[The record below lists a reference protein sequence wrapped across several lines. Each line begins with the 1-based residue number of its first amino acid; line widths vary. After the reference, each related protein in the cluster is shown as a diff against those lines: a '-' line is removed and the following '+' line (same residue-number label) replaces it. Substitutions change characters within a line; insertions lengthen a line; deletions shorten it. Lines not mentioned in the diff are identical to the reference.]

1 MVAED
6 QRALIERPAARPGA
20 PAADP
25 GFLGLV
31 DEALVRLRLEDYL
44 MLAVERVRD
53 RVSADAAYL
62 LMLRDLEDEYEVR
75 AVSGLSATLI
85 GKRLASGAAGAPDHR
100 TPHLPVMVA
109 DLSKKDVPLLSG
121 SGLCSLVLVPIAAE
135 NRVVGA
141 IGVASAHVNGFSTD
155 ESVLLQ
161 QIANG
166 LAVATDRARL
176 QALER
181 ERRGW
186 LTFLAEAGDFL
197 AGSLDQ
203 DMTMAITGQ
212 IVVPKIA
219 QWCAVHLDDDRGNPV
234 LEQVWHEDER
244 LIEPLRADLEANAA
258 EARDETEDPGRPGKW
273 GEVLTVPL
281 IARGRRIGHLA
292 LGRPVGDPL
301 RGEPLLVAESVARR
315 AAIAIE
321 NARAHGE
328 LRAIGNALQSSL
340 LPSSIPEAQG
350 LDVGVVYEA
359 AGQETT
365 AGGDFYDLFPIG
377 GGKSCF
383 VVGDVCGTGPQAA
396 AVTGLARHTIR
407 ALVLA
412 GFPISDVLE
421 RLNTAIIDEGERSRF
436 LTLVCGVLQP
446 DGDAMRVEMVSA
458 GHPLPM
464 IVRQSGQVEQVG
476 RPQSLLGVVD
486 DVRYFEE
493 QHRLSRGEM
502 FVAVTDGVLERRV
515 GQLMI
520 GEEGLEKELAQRYVA
535 LRPGGRG
542 TSTPARRGVRPGGS
556 PGRHGRAR
564 PPGRRAAEGRLT
576 PSARSS
582 GEGECEVPF
591 VVGEAPL
598 DLEAGRA
605 KLGGDALDPEL
616 RRDLDPDLLAAREV
630 DRDAGARDRH
640 VLGHLGPQPQVHPL
654 HPRVP
659 ERDVGERVEVEVGV
673 EAVVEHLQAVRD
685 EPGGDPARVVVGR
698 DQAVGAL
705 DQVRAEQ
712 QPVAGVHGV
721 GERAEEGC
729 ALLDVEVPDRST
741 QEGDH
746 APTALGKVPEVQ
758 REVTDQGLDLQARVP
773 LGELQRRGPEGL
785 LGHVDRD
792 EAGEPPGRREGSR
805 RMRVFSLVPLPSS
818 TSVVAPVVATI
829 SSACSVRMER
839 SRSVG

>member
-1 MVAED
+1 MTTLPLHAHRTFAADERSVAKARAFAREMLETWDAGDLADSVVLLVSELVTNAVVHAGTTARLELRLDTQSVRVEVEDQHPRRVLPMVVDQPTEDSEQGRGLLITFSLASAWGVDYTAGSKRVWLRFDRPVDQEATPRWSPQPGDTQGHAVVAVAELSGDGVVTAWNDDAVALLGWPPEEVRGRNFDELLDRVPGDRDTELPSIADMAHGWQGTYSLLHKSDQPVTVFASHVGRARGRGSTVLMVATD
-6 QRALIERPAARPGA
+6 QRPLIERPAARPGA
-20 PAADP
+20 PAPDP
-25 GFLGLV
+25 GFLGLM
-31 DEALVRLRLEDYL
+31 DEALVRLRLDDYL

-62 LMLRDLEDEYEVR
+62 LMLRDLEDEYEVK
-75 AVSGLSATLI
+75 AVSGLSATLV
-85 GKRLASGAAGAPDHR
+85 GRRLASGAAGAPDPR
-100 TPHLPVMVA
+100 TPHLPVVVA
-109 DLSKKDVPLLSG
+109 DLSKTSVPLLSG
-121 SGLCSLVLVPIAAE
+121 TGLCSLVLVPIAAE

-141 IGVASAHVNGFSTD
+141 IGVASVHVEGFSTD

-161 QIANG
+161 QIANA

-176 QALER
+176 QSLER

-234 LEQVWHEDER
+234 LQQVWHEDER
-244 LIEPLRADLEANAA
+244 QVQPLRADLEA
-258 EARDETEDPGRPGKW
+258 ETPAVADQPGIW

-281 IARGRRIGHLA
+281 VARGRRIGHLS

-315 AAIAIE
+315 AAMAIE

-328 LRAIGNALQSSL
+328 LRAIGNALQRSL
-340 LPSSIPEAQG
+340 LPSSTPEAPG

-359 AGQETT
+359 AGEAST

-383 VVGDVCGTGPQAA
+383 VVGDVCGTGPEAA

-464 IVRQSGQVEQVG
+464 FVRESGVVEQVG
-476 RPQSLLGVVD
+476 RPQSLLGVFD

-493 QHRLSRGEM
+493 HHRLSRGEL
-502 FVAVTDGVLERRV
+502 FVVVTDGVLERRV
-515 GQLMI
+515 GRLML
-520 GEEGLEKELAQRYVA
+520 GEDGLATELAA
-535 LRPGGRG
+535 AG
-542 TSTPARRGVRPGGS
+542 TSLPAQTVAERVRRLVVEFAPEAPRDDMAVLVL
-556 PGRHGRAR
+556 R
-564 PPGRRAAEGRLT
+564 
-576 PSARSS
+576 
-582 GEGECEVPF
+582 
-591 VVGEAPL
+591 VGE
-598 DLEAGRA
+598 
-605 KLGGDALDPEL
+605 
-616 RRDLDPDLLAAREV
+616 
-630 DRDAGARDRH
+630 
-640 VLGHLGPQPQVHPL
+640 
-654 HPRVP
+654 
-659 ERDVGERVEVEVGV
+659 
-673 EAVVEHLQAVRD
+673 
-685 EPGGDPARVVVGR
+685 
-698 DQAVGAL
+698 
-705 DQVRAEQ
+705 
-712 QPVAGVHGV
+712 
-721 GERAEEGC
+721 
-729 ALLDVEVPDRST
+729 
-741 QEGDH
+741 
-746 APTALGKVPEVQ
+746 PT
-758 REVTDQGLDLQARVP
+758 
-773 LGELQRRGPEGL
+773 
-785 LGHVDRD
+785 
-792 EAGEPPGRREGSR
+792 
-805 RMRVFSLVPLPSS
+805 
-818 TSVVAPVVATI
+818 VAP
-829 SSACSVRMER
+829 
-839 SRSVG
+839 